1 MEQITIDKTAYTKL
15 VQLFQKVNKPNLT
28 HEQIRRIQFLVKSKK
43 SDIEKKKIFSVINIY
58 KTTNDIYLRTYLY
71 NLFSELEDGKNKL
84 PKNKD

>member
-28 HEQIRRIQFLVKSKK
+28 HQEIRRLQFLVKSKK
-43 SDIEKKKIFSVINIY
+43 SDMLQKKIFSVINIY
-58 KTTNDIYLRTYLY
+58 KSTHDIYLRTYLY
-71 NLFSELEDGKNKL
+71 NLFQELEDGKNKL